1 MKEISLNEYAA
12 VLNSSDY
19 PIVVLLFY
27 AHHAPLFYRIQTR
40 SRLSPRDGYDT
51 NEQPQDKWMSYNLGD
66 FLR

>member
-27 AHHAPLFYRIQTR
+27 AYHAPLFCRIQTR
-40 SRLSPRDGYDT
+40 SPLSPGMNITPINDPRIKG
-51 NEQPQDKWMSYNLGD
+51 
-66 FLR
+66 